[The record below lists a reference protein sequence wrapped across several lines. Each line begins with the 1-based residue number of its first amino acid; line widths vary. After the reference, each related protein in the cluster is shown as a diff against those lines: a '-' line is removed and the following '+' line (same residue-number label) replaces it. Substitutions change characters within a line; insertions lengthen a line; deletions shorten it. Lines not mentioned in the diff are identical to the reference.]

1 MRMKKMGFFN
11 PEKNTIKNEKKIQTN
26 KKPKQTKNKYCQ
38 YRKRNIV
45 FLNPY
50 TTQGYWSSNMMNY
63 NYHVI
68 SNAVVSLL
76 FIFENHNLSGNP
88 LVYE

>member
-1 MRMKKMGFFN
+1 MKK
-11 PEKNTIKNEKKIQTN
+11 KIKNEKKNRQIKNQN
-26 KKPKQTKNKYCQ
+26 K
-38 YRKRNIV
+38 RKRNIV

>member
-1 MRMKKMGFFN
+1 MKKKTQK
-11 PEKNTIKNEKKIQTN
+11 KNTIKNEKKIQTN

-68 SNAVVSLL
+68 SNAVVSI
-76 FIFENHNLSGNP
+76 FFFENHNLSGNP

>member
-1 MRMKKMGFFN
+1 MKK
-11 PEKNTIKNEKKIQTN
+11 KKKKNEKKNRQIKNQN
-26 KKPKQTKNKYCQ
+26 K
-38 YRKRNIV
+38 RKRNIV

>member
-1 MRMKKMGFFN
+1 MKK
-11 PEKNTIKNEKKIQTN
+11 KKKKNEKKNRQIKNQN
-26 KKPKQTKNKYCQ
+26 K
-38 YRKRNIV
+38 RKRNIV

-68 SNAVVSLL
+68 SNAVVS
-76 FIFENHNLSGNP
+76 IFFF
-88 LVYE
+88 